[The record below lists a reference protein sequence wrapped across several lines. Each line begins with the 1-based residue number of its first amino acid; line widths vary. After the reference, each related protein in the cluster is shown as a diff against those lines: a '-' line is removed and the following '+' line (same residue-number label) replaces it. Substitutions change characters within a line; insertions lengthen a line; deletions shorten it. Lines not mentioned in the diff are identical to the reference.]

1 MLTRITPAIDREA
14 IVWIDHS
21 QAIITTID
29 DGGGVS
35 RVERLDRGTSEL
47 ESAFGARA
55 IHELG
60 EHDRVVV
67 TGPVFARTT
76 FERAFVAATHRPDR
90 LVDLEPDADAADAG
104 DLPGRWLVR

>member
-1 MLTRITPAIDREA
+1 MLTRPAPATDREA

-29 DGGGVS
+29 GGGGVR
-35 RVERLDRGTSEL
+35 RVERLDRGTSEP

-67 TGPVFARTT
+67 SGPIFARTS

-90 LVDLEPDADAADAG
+90 LIDLEPDADAADAG

>member
-1 MLTRITPAIDREA
+1 MLTRTTPALDREA

-29 DGGGVS
+29 GGGVS
-35 RVERLDRGTSEL
+35 RVERLDRGTSEP

-76 FERAFVAATHRPDR
+76 FERAFVATTHRPDR
-90 LVDLEPDADAADAG
+90 LIDLEPDADAADAG

>member
-1 MLTRITPAIDREA
+1 MLTRPAPATDREA
-14 IVWIDHS
+14 IIWIDHA

-29 DGGGVS
+29 GGGVR
-35 RVERLDRGTSEL
+35 RVERLGRGSSEP

-67 TGPVFARTT
+67 TGPVFARTS
-76 FERAFVAATHRPDR
+76 FERAFVAATRRPDR
-90 LVDLEPDADAADAG
+90 LIDLDPESDAHDAG

>member
-1 MLTRITPAIDREA
+1 MLTRPAPATDREA
-14 IVWIDHS
+14 IVWIDHA

-29 DGGGVS
+29 GGGVR
-35 RVERLDRGTSEL
+35 RVERLGRGTSEP

-67 TGPVFARTT
+67 TGPVFART
-76 FERAFVAATHRPDR
+76 RSSGRSSPRTHRPGSAHR
-90 LVDLEPDADAADAG
+90 PRSG
-104 DLPGRWLVR
+104 GRRARRR